1 MDKMKNRKN
10 STEEQIFRI
19 HSTEEQIFMSQGLS

>member
-10 STEEQIFRI
+10 FTEEQIFRI
-19 HSTEEQIFMSQGLS
+19 NSTEEQMFMSQGLS

>member
-19 HSTEEQIFMSQGLS
+19 NSTEEQIFMSQGLS